1 MPRSRGFTLIE
12 LLVVIAIIAVLIAL
26 LLPAVQQAREAAR
39 RTQCRNNLKQLG
51 LAMHNYHDQSNM
63 FPMSTTRV
71 TGSGQSTTT
80 AASWIVR
87 LFPMMDQATAYNT
100 LVFTDNDFTM
110 ERGKNR
116 AWQTMNSLRV
126 AGLNCP
132 SSPLPT
138 TRTQNTNTATRN
150 LPSTVT
156 IPTSISIQTT
166 NYVGISGAYDAPGG
180 GTANDTIW
188 EGAHGR
194 QVWNGIINPPIKGF
208 STVGLQKV
216 TDGSTN
222 TVMVGEQGDY
232 RNSCDSNSPPQPK
245 GPLVDMRT
253 SNSSGGLWAGGPGG
267 EDSVDQYYGFWGNV
281 TSFRPPGG
289 INYNADCQGPFGSMP
304 YWYGDPGYHYVFSST
319 HTGGAHFL
327 FADGSVRF
335 LSQNMS
341 QSILSALCNK
351 NDNTPVGEF

>member
-87 LFPMMDQATAYNT
+87 LFPMIDQTAAYNT
-100 LVFTDNDFTM
+100 LAFTDNDFTM

-116 AWQTMNSLRV
+116 AWQTMSSLRV

-132 SSPLPT
+132 SSPLPQS
-138 TRTQNTNTATRN
+138 RTQNTNTATRGLTTGVPN
-150 LPSTVT
+150 T
-156 IPTSISIQTT
+156 IAIQTT
-166 NYVGISGAYDAPGG
+166 DYVGIAGAYDAPAG

-194 QVWNGIINPPIKGF
+194 QVWNGLINPPIKGF
-208 STVGLQKV
+208 STIGLQKV

-222 TVMVGEQGDY
+222 TVMVGEQGNFRKDCSG
-232 RNSCDSNSPPQPK
+232 NP
-245 GPLVDMRT
+245 VDRRT
-253 SNSSGGLWAGGPGG
+253 SNSNGGLWAGGPGG
-267 EDSVDQYYGFWGNV
+267 EDPADQYYGFWGNV
-281 TSFRPPGG
+281 TSFRAPAG
-289 INYNADCQGPFGSMP
+289 INYDADCSNPFGTVP
-304 YWYGDPGYHYVFSST
+304 YWYGDPGYHHVFNSA

-341 QSILSALCNK
+341 QSILNALCNK